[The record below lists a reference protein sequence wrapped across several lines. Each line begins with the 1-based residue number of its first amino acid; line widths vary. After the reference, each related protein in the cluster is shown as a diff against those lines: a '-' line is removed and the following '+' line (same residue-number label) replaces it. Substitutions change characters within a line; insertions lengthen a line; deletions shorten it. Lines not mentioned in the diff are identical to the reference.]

1 MIEIDTMKEEKEDMA
16 EDLTFEEAMKQLEEI
31 AKLLEDGDLP
41 LEESL
46 KVFEEGVRLSK
57 ICNLKLD
64 VIEKR
69 LEVLVRGK
77 DGELEEREMTL
88 DEE

>member
-1 MIEIDTMKEEKEDMA
+1 
-16 EDLTFEEAMKQLEEI
+16 
-31 AKLLEDGDLP
+31 

-46 KVFEEGVRLSK
+46 EVFEEGVRLSK

-88 DEE
+88 DGE